1 MAYVAISGD
10 LITRVEQKING
21 MKIKELNT
29 IGEKPD
35 KGFDEN
41 SEYLLGLMWGEHIH
55 LKDILPDSF
64 VSKYNSFGV
73 TSPYSTSRIYIYTKG
88 NTKVP
93 PKVSNYIDN
102 VDWEHPE
109 FVELKKWLDTE
120 QEINLRWHK
129 TKNDVR
135 GFLQKCKSLNEAVK
149 LWPDVEMYI
158 DSSDLSRM
166 NVKKEKSEK
175 TNAAMEA
182 LKSLDTDALTANAVI
197 ARMSGV

>member
-10 LITRVEQKING
+10 LITRVESKING
-21 MKIKELNT
+21 MRNKELNT

-41 SEYLLGLMWGEHIH
+41 SEYLLGLLWGEHIH
-55 LKDILPDSF
+55 LKDILPESF
-64 VSKYNSFGV
+64 ITKYNSLIV
-73 TSPYSTSRIYIYTKG
+73 QTPHSTSRTYIYTKG
-88 NTKVP
+88 YIKMP
-93 PKVSNYIDN
+93 PKASNYIEN

-109 FVELKKWLDTE
+109 FAEFKKWLDTE
-120 QEINLRWHK
+120 HEIETRWYK
-129 TKNDVR
+129 TRSDVK

-149 LWPDVEMYI
+149 LWPDVEAYI
-158 DSSDLSRM
+158 DWADISRL
-166 NVKKEKSEK
+166 NTKKEKSEK

-197 ARMSGV
+197 ARMSGA

>member
-21 MKIKELNT
+21 MRNKELNT
-29 IGEKPD
+29 TGERPD

-41 SEYLLGLMWGEHIH
+41 SEYLLGLLWGEHIH
-55 LKDILPDSF
+55 LKDTLPESF
-64 VSKYNSFGV
+64 ISRLNSFGIP
-73 TSPYSTSRIYIYTKG
+73 SPYSTSRLYIYTKG

-93 PKVSNYIDN
+93 PKASNYIDN
-102 VDWEHPE
+102 IDWEHPE

-120 QEINLRWHK
+120 HEIETRWYK
-129 TKNDVR
+129 TRNDVK

-149 LWPDVEMYI
+149 LWPDVEAYI
-158 DSSDLSRM
+158 DWADISRL
-166 NVKKEKSEK
+166 NTKKEKSEK

-197 ARMSGV
+197 ARMSGA